1 MINLIYHWYLNA
13 FFIFKQNRNMKDHT
27 DSFVRILTIMN
38 ELREKCPWDQKQ
50 TIDTLR
56 PLTIEETFE
65 LSDVI
70 INKDWKGIKEEL
82 GDMLLHI
89 VFYAKIGEEQGE
101 FDISDVINT
110 LCEKLIIRH
119 PHIYSDTI
127 AENEEQVKQNWEKIK
142 MKEGRASVL
151 SGVPSGLSSLIKA
164 SRIQEK
170 AGKVGFEWDDIAD
183 VWRKI
188 EEEIAELKH
197 EVEAKNQEKIEKEF
211 GDVLFALVNYS
222 RYLKIDADTAL
233 ELSNKKFIQRFKYIE
248 GKASEMGKVITDMTL
263 GEMDALWNEA
273 KAIGIE

>member
-1 MINLIYHWYLNA
+1 
-13 FFIFKQNRNMKDHT
+13 MKNHNE
-27 DSFVRILTIMN
+27 SFDRILTIMN

-119 PHIYSDTI
+119 PHIYSDTT

-188 EEEIAELKH
+188 EEEIAELKYEV

-233 ELSNKKFIQRFKYIE
+233 ELSNKKFIQRFKFIE

-273 KAIGIE
+273 KALGIE

>member
-1 MINLIYHWYLNA
+1 
-13 FFIFKQNRNMKDHT
+13 MKNHNE
-27 DSFVRILTIMN
+27 SFDRILTIMN

-65 LSDVI
+65 LSDAIV
-70 INKDWKGIKEEL
+70 NKDWKGIKEEL

-89 VFYAKIGEEQGE
+89 VFYAKIGEEQGQ

-110 LCEKLIIRH
+110 LCDKLIIRH
-119 PHIYSDTI
+119 PHIYADTKVD
-127 AENEEQVKQNWEKIK
+127 NEEQVKQNWEKIK
-142 MKEGRASVL
+142 MKEGRTSVL

-170 AGKVGFEWDDIAD
+170 AGKVGFEWDDMED

-197 EVEAKNQEKIEKEF
+197 EVAARNQEKIEKEF
-211 GDVLFALVNYS
+211 GDVLFAMVNYS
-222 RYLKIDADTAL
+222 RYLNIDADTAL
-233 ELSNKKFIQRFKYIE
+233 ELTNKKFIQRFKYME
-248 GKASEMGKVITDMTL
+248 QKTREMGKVITDMNL

-273 KAIGIE
+273 KAMGIE